1 MLDAR
6 RRINYRMNMKLLSI
20 IFSFRNEEGNIP
32 ELIKRVASS
41 LKELNDWNYELIFVN
56 DDSTDES
63 EKLLLSFQKEH
74 PIKII
79 NMSRNFG
86 VAPCIMA
93 GFKNSKGDAIV
104 YMDSDLQDPPE
115 IIPNLIKEHEL
126 GNEIVHTV
134 RTKRKGE
141 TKFKLFITKLAYK
154 IINFLSDINLPIE
167 AGDFKLISRKAL
179 DKILEQREFRPYVR
193 GLSVWV
199 GFKQSFYKYERQAR
213 GKGETKMPL
222 LSKGPVTEFIN
233 GITSHSLK
241 PLYSGIYF
249 GFFSIIFSI
258 LLICYA
264 LFAKFNNMAIP
275 GSTGIIIT
283 ISFFSGILLF
293 TLGVIGIYIAR
304 IFEQT
309 KGRDQYIIKDIKE

>member
-1 MLDAR
+1 
-6 RRINYRMNMKLLSI
+6 MKLLSI

-32 ELIKRVASS
+32 ELIERVSSS
-41 LKELNDWNYELIFVN
+41 LKNLNDWNYELIFVN
-56 DDSTDES
+56 DDSTDNS
-63 EKLLLSFQKEH
+63 EKMLLNLQKNH

-86 VAPCIMA
+86 VAPCIIA
-93 GFKNSKGDAIV
+93 GFKHSKGDAVV

-115 IIPNLIKEHEL
+115 IIPNLVKEYEL

-141 TKFKLFITKLAYK
+141 TKFKLIITKLAYK
-154 IINFLSDINLPIE
+154 IINFLSDIDLPVE

-179 DKILEQREFRPYVR
+179 DKILEQKEFRPYVR
-193 GLSVWV
+193 GLSV
-199 GFKQSFYKYERQAR
+199 
-213 GKGETKMPL
+213 
-222 LSKGPVTEFIN
+222 FIN

-241 PLYSGIYF
+241 PLYLGIYF

-258 LLICYA
+258 LLIIYA

-275 GSTGIIIT
+275 GSAGIIIT
-283 ISFFSGILLF
+283 ISFFSGILLY